1 MRSALV
7 VSTKLPYL
15 APMNKLDRIELIG
28 SEVALLWAD
37 GTEQYVQVERLR
49 AASPSAENTG
59 ERDLL
64 GRKFGGTDQKSYPGV
79 TLRGWK
85 PVGGYAIQFEFS
97 DGHNTG
103 LYTFEYLR
111 ALGEK

>member
-1 MRSALV
+1 
-7 VSTKLPYL
+7 
-15 APMNKLDRIELIG
+15 MNKLDRIELIG

>member
-7 VSTKLPYL
+7 VGTKLPYL